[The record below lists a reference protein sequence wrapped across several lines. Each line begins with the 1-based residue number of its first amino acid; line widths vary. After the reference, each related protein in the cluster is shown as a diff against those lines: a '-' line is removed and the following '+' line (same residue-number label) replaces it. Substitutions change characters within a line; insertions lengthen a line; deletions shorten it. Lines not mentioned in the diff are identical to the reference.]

1 MDTFFELNFW
11 EMIIRTT
18 ISFIA
23 LLILARILGKKQ
35 LSQLTFFHYITGITI
50 GSIAAEIASQ
60 KETPFLDG
68 LVSLIWWTILT
79 LLMSYISLKSTKLR
93 ILIDDEPTII
103 VKDGEISVK
112 SLKSARLHMDDVLMM
127 LREQSIFSIQDVHY
141 AVLETNG
148 ELSVFKKVAQHEAT
162 KLDVK
167 ADVSLPA
174 FMPAEIISDGKIV
187 QKNLLELDLTEDWVM
202 KKLRK
207 HGVDSISDVFYA
219 QLQTNGSLYISLRK
233 NGI

>member
-18 ISFIA
+18 ISFAA
-23 LLILARILGKKQ
+23 LLVLARILGKKQ
-35 LSQLTFFHYITGITI
+35 LSQLTFFHYITGISI

-68 LVSLIWWTILT
+68 LVSIVWWTLLT
-79 LLMSYISLKSTKLR
+79 LFMSYISLKSTKLR
-93 ILIDDEPTII
+93 VLIDDEPTII
-103 VKDGEISVK
+103 IKDGEISVK
-112 SLKSARLHMDDVLMM
+112 SLKSSRLHMDDVLMM
-127 LREQSIFSIQDVHY
+127 LREQSIFSIQEVHY

-148 ELSVFKKVAQHEAT
+148 ELSVFKKVAQQEAT

-187 QKNLLELDLTEDWVM
+187 QKNLKELDLTEDWVM

-207 HGVDSISDVFYA
+207 HGVESVSEVFYA
-219 QLQTNGSLYISLRK
+219 QLQTNGSLYISLKK

>member
-1 MDTFFELNFW
+1 MKNLFDIHFW

-18 ISFIA
+18 VSFA
-23 LLILARILGKKQ
+23 TLLLLARILGKKQ

-50 GSIAAEIASQ
+50 GSIASEIAAQ
-60 KETPFLDG
+60 KETPFIDG
-68 LVSLIWWTILT
+68 YIALIWWAILT
-79 LLMSYISLKSTKLR
+79 LVMSYITLKSTKARTLV
-93 ILIDDEPTII
+93 DDNPTIVI
-103 VKDGEISVK
+103 KDGEISIK
-112 SLKSARLHMDDVLMM
+112 SIKKARLHMDDVLMM

-148 ELSVFKKVAQHEAT
+148 KLSVFKKVAQQEAT

-167 ADVSLPA
+167 ADVSLPTY
-174 FMPAEIISDGKIV
+174 MPSEIISDGVIV
-187 QKNLLELDLTEDWVM
+187 YKNLEELDLTEEWVM

-207 HGVDSISDVFYA
+207 QGVDSVEEVYYA
-219 QLQTNGSLYISLRK
+219 QLQTNGSLYVSLRK